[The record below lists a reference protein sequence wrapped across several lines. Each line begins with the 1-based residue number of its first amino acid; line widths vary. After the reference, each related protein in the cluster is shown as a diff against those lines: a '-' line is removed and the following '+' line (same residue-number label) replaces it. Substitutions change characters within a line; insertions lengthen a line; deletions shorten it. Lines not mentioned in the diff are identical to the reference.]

1 MHEAVRRIHESAH
14 LLKEEAPKA
23 DQQGFIT
30 EKTVQVM
37 KESGGV
43 RLLQAKDLGGY
54 EAHPKDFYEWVR
66 AVAQYNPSAGW
77 IAGVV
82 GIHPWEV
89 SLMDPKLQ
97 QEIYGKDPDT
107 WTASPYAPFGRA
119 KRVEGGFLLTGEWP
133 YSTGQDW
140 CDWTILGGFVLD
152 ENGEIGNPPEMR
164 HFVLPKG
171 DYEIV
176 PDSWNVMGLQ
186 GTGSHNVRMTDV
198 FVPEYRTVLD
208 HLMKA
213 GVYADERRPG
223 NPLYQMGFA
232 LLFSGAIA
240 SGTMGI
246 ARGFIDNYREYVNIR
261 VAVNGTVAKTDPF
274 QLTALARAEA
284 DWRAGVAHMDAMLD
298 DIYEHVSRGEKLTI
312 EQRLDFRN
320 SQVRAVDRVVTSID
334 EMYRISGANGVWKD
348 KPLERYFRD
357 LHTGGAHICNVR
369 EDVQQ
374 AFSSYMFGVEPMPTL
389 FV

>member
-1 MHEAVRRIHESAH
+1 MHEAVRTIHENAH

-23 DQQGFIT
+23 EQQGMIT
-30 EKTVQVM
+30 EKTVRVM

-54 EAHPKDFYEWVR
+54 EAHPNDFFEWVR

-89 SLMDPKLQ
+89 SLMDPTLQ
-97 QEIYGKDPDT
+97 QEIYGTDPDT

-119 KRVEGGFLLTGEWP
+119 TRVEGGFQLTGEWP

-140 CDWTILGGFVLD
+140 CEWTILGGIVLD
-152 ENGEIGNPPEMR
+152 DEGNIGNPPEIR

-186 GTGSHNVRMTDV
+186 GTGSHNVRMENQ
-198 FVPEYRTVLD
+198 FVPEYRTVID
-208 HLMKA
+208 YLMKE
-213 GVYADERRPG
+213 GVYSDERRPG
-223 NPLYQMGFA
+223 NPLYQMGFP
-232 LLFSGAIA
+232 LMFSAAIA

-246 ARGFIDNYREYVNIR
+246 ARGFIDNYRDYVNIR

-284 DWRAGVAHMDAMLD
+284 DWRAGVAHMNAMIDEL
-298 DIYEHVSRGEKLTI
+298 YEQAKRGEKLTM

-369 EDVQQ
+369 EDIQQ
-374 AFSSYMFGVEPMPTL
+374 AFSAFQFGVQPAPNL
-389 FV
+389 FA

>member
-23 DQQGFIT
+23 DQQGRIT

-37 KESGGV
+37 KESGGI

-89 SLMDPKLQ
+89 SLMDPKMQ

-140 CDWTILGGFVLD
+140 CEWTILGGFVLD
-152 ENGEIGNPPEMR
+152 DNGEIGNPPEMR

-186 GTGSHNVRMTDV
+186 GTGSHNVRMNDV

-213 GVYADERRPG
+213 GVYSEERRPG
-223 NPLYQMGFA
+223 VPLYQMGFA

-284 DWRAGVAHMDAMLD
+284 DWRAGVAHMDSMLD
-298 DIYEHVSRGEKLTI
+298 DIYEHVSRGEKLTL

-374 AFSSYMFGVEPMPTL
+374 AFSAYMFGVEPMPTL